1 MRNVC
6 RKLSDLGGYAAT
18 LLAALAL
25 ASVLLGAAPAGSV
38 AGEPQHAHSSASNGY
53 VYPPLTPWRKPR
65 VALPDPRTLDY
76 AALAE
81 DGFRQAGRWKAGSWY
96 CEYLGCK
103 CPKCAHGYYP
113 LATIWGSVP
122 LFESA
127 DALEQSDPSS
137 AHAALVG
144 RFAREFEGYWNPHVH
159 GFAPYPHDRGAG
171 VKTWFDD
178 NGWLGLAFLEA
189 FRATKDH
196 AYLKDADEAFTFA
209 ARFGWDAGN
218 GGGMWWNTEHPYH
231 SGPALASQSLLGA
244 LLYAE
249 DHEAWQLEEV
259 KTFVDWA
266 NANDTKDERQ
276 LYLEKPNDP
285 NSVNDY
291 VQAPLVYAEY
301 LLCQD
306 GEGQSYCER
315 AGRVAATM
323 SEQDVNRTGYRY
335 DYGPEYDAIYMQWM
349 MVYGQAVGDPYWA
362 KLAEVN
368 AAAAV
373 EHATDSD
380 GLWLGS
386 WWGGPIADPETHP
399 DMLRTMSATT
409 SLFAWLTLYAG

>member
-1 MRNVC
+1 MHTVPS
-6 RKLSDLGGYAAT
+6 KLSTFGARAAR

-25 ASVLLGAAPAGSV
+25 ALVVMTAAPAGSV
-38 AGEPQHAHSSASNGY
+38 ASSDGLARSSASDGY
-53 VYPPLTPWRKPR
+53 AYPPLTPWRKPR
-65 VALPDPRTLDY
+65 VVLPDSASLDY

-81 DGFRQAGRWKAGSWY
+81 DGLRQAARWKAGSWY

-127 DALEQSDPSS
+127 DALEQSDPTS
-137 AHAALVG
+137 AHEALVG

-159 GFAPYPHDRGAG
+159 GFAPYPHDRGPG

-196 AYLKDADEAFTFA
+196 AYLADAKDAFAFA
-209 ARFGWDAGN
+209 VRYGWDVSK

-249 DHEAWQLEEV
+249 DHEASQLEAV
-259 KTFVDWA
+259 KAFVDWA
-266 NANDTKDERQ
+266 DANDTKDERQ
-276 LYLEKPNDP
+276 LYLEKTNDP

-349 MVYGQAVGDPYWA
+349 MAYGQAVGDPYWTR
-362 KLAEVN
+362 LAEVN
-368 AAAAV
+368 AAAAAK
-373 EHATDSD
+373 HAADSE
-380 GLWLGS
+380 GLWLSS
-386 WWGGPIADPETHP
+386 WWGGPIKDPETHP
-399 DMLRTMSATT
+399 GMLRTMSATT
-409 SLFAWLTLYAG
+409 SLFAWLSLYAG